1 MTEIKTSFFK
11 SFSHLFIRALKQ
23 STRPLAAILPS
34 FFMPFFFF
42 IVNSAGFK
50 QLVNL
55 PGFDS
60 SSYLSFYAPVALLM
74 AVFFTSG
81 DAGFE
86 LMLDIT
92 SGYFEKLL
100 LTPTSRLAILLPR
113 VVAMGIRAMAQAAI
127 MLILLL
133 LFGASFKG
141 GTIGILLIFLLIM
154 LFGMGWSGIGLTL
167 AAITKNPRVLQSSFI
182 LVFPLTFM
190 TTAQLPL
197 NLLSGWYKVA
207 VTINPITQ
215 ILEGVRAIMTRGDIG
230 SPQVVNAFI
239 VVVVLLIITVTASIF
254 SFRRMA
260 N

>member
-1 MTEIKTSFFK
+1 MHEIKVSFFK
-11 SFSHLFIRALKQ
+11 AFGYLFIRALKQ

-42 IVNSAGFK
+42 IVNSAGF
-50 QLVNL
+50 QSLVNL
-55 PGFDS
+55 PGFDA
-60 SSYLSFYAPVALLM
+60 SSYLAFYAPVALLM

-92 SGYFEKLL
+92 SGYFEKLM
-100 LTPTSRLAILLPR
+100 LTPTPRLAILLPR
-113 VVAMGIRAMAQAAI
+113 IVAMGLRAVIQAAI
-127 MLILLL
+127 MMVLLL
-133 LFGASFKG
+133 IFGATFKG
-141 GTIGILLIFLLIM
+141 GFIGIVLVFLLVM

-197 NLLSGWYKVA
+197 NLLSGWYKIA
-207 VTINPITQ
+207 VQINPITQ
-215 ILEGVRAIMTRGDIG
+215 ILEGVRAIMTRGEVY
-230 SPQVVNAFI
+230 SPQVLNAFI
-239 VVVVLLIITVTASIF
+239 VVIVLLIVTSSAAII